1 MWERCCEGDAKSKWK
16 TGVGRR
22 EGRRD
27 VKVVDRDWLE
37 WCPGKDD
44 DGGVEGEGKG
54 ISEGGGDE
62 KGGEGVES
70 ESVQMEGEAPG
81 DQIGDALSSERHGS
95 SELHG
100 FGRLE
105 EYLSERFDQVFSNG
119 GLE

>member
-1 MWERCCEGDAKSKWK
+1 
-16 TGVGRR
+16 
-22 EGRRD
+22 
-27 VKVVDRDWLE
+27 
-37 WCPGKDD
+37 
-44 DGGVEGEGKG
+44 
-54 ISEGGGDE
+54 
-62 KGGEGVES
+62 
-70 ESVQMEGEAPG
+70 VQMEGEAPG